1 MSFLSPPRWMLDGTR
16 LLSVANRPLEKS
28 QISCG
33 HLVYQVLHR
42 TVNSY
47 CLSCLS
53 LDLFQAPER
62 MPAPEALLPVPK
74 CLNDPLG
81 LLSEP
86 SRSTCLAKFSF
97 FVFTSFSNSI
107 LNFKIAYPEGR
118 YAQWANTCLTWASP
132 GCHLQ
137 H

>member
-1 MSFLSPPRWMLDGTR
+1 MDVGWHQVTISCKQTIR
-16 LLSVANRPLEKS
+16 EKS
-28 QISCG
+28 DLLWPFGLSGLTQ
-33 HLVYQVLHR
+33 
-42 TVNSY
+42 NSEF
-47 CLSCLS
+47 LLPFLPESRAL

-118 YAQWANTCLTWASP
+118 YAQWANTCLTWANP

>member
-1 MSFLSPPRWMLDGTR
+1 MDVGWHQVTISGKQTIR
-16 LLSVANRPLEKS
+16 EKS
-28 QISCG
+28 DLLWPFGLSGLTQ
-33 HLVYQVLHR
+33 
-42 TVNSY
+42 NSEF
-47 CLSCLS
+47 LLPFLPESRAL

-118 YAQWANTCLTWASP
+118 YAQWANTCLTWANP